1 VSLHLRFLSGSA
13 LRKIVCLLVAFCV
26 PPVANAVDIEW
37 VGIGDAR
44 NPADTAVMVTDGTTG
59 YGSVRYDFEIGT
71 VEVTNSQY
79 VEFLNSVVSCRPDVN
94 GLYNPEM
101 EADVLNGGVLMGSES
116 CVVGNPGNA
125 PDVNGLGSVADVYSI
140 RPHETT
146 NEEYAEL
153 LNAVAVEDDP
163 NALYSLEMET
173 SVEGGIVRSGEEG
186 SYQYTVKDGFDLKP
200 VNFVSFWDAARY
212 INWLANG
219 RPTGGQTLATTEN
232 GSYLLEYKETPN
244 PVTRNSVVRNPGA
257 TVFVPSRDE
266 AYKAAY
272 YDPNS
277 QAYFMYPAASS
288 DEITCTDPSDTPNT
302 ANCVG
307 GPAGVTDTGSYTE
320 SSSPYGT
327 FDQGGNVDEWTE
339 SLVAAFGVFYRISLG
354 GSFADPALSL
364 AAPVGTPNFPVTEL
378 ATRGFRV
385 ARVEVRYQPKPD
397 FEEKPVNYVSFWN
410 ALRFVN
416 WLENGQPVGAPG
428 PLTTEDGGYTLT
440 EEGIAANT
448 ITRNWSSR
456 LFMTSEDEWYK
467 AAYYDASAQSY
478 FTYPTADGAELD
490 CEVPTFDPEEDP
502 AVPDTANC
510 GDAVLV
516 LNGAIFEAVS
526 TAVRAYP
533 ASPSSYGTLDQGGNL
548 FEWNDTIVATDSRG
562 MRGGFYGASNFS
574 TESVARGLNVPAIEA
589 PSVGFRVTQIPE
601 PASWL
606 LQGFMLATLVVL
618 RRRSDRCSSARL
630 NSIRST

>member
-1 VSLHLRFLSGSA
+1 MSLHLRFLSGSL
-13 LRKIVCLLVAFCV
+13 LRKTVGLLVAFCV

-37 VGIGDAR
+37 VNIGDAR

-59 YGSVRYDFEIGT
+59 YGSVRYDFEVGT
-71 VEVTNSQY
+71 VEVTNSEY
-79 VEFLNSVVSCRPDVN
+79 VEFLNAVVSCRSDVN

-101 EADVLNGGVLMGSES
+101 EADVLNGGILMGSES

-125 PDVNGLGSVADVYSI
+125 PDGNGLGAVADVYSI
-140 RPHETT
+140 RPYETT

-163 NALYSLEMET
+163 NALYNPEMET
-173 SVEGGIVRSGEEG
+173 SIEGGIVRSGEEG
-186 SYQYTVKDGFDLKP
+186 SYQYTVKDGFELKP

-219 RPTGGQTLATTEN
+219 KPSGQQGARTTEN
-232 GSYLLEYKETPN
+232 GSYDLRDSDKVAN
-244 PVTRNSVVRNPGA
+244 NSVVRNPGA

-277 QAYFMYPAASS
+277 QAYFSYPAASS

-302 ANCVG
+302 ANCLG

-327 FDQGGNVDEWTE
+327 FDQGGNVDEWTDT
-339 SLVAAFGVFYRISLG
+339 LLAFFGVFYRVSIG
-354 GSFADPALSL
+354 GSFTDPALSL
-364 AAPVGTPNFPVTEL
+364 AASLGVLNFPTVEI

-385 ARVEVRYQPKPD
+385 ARVEARYQTKPN
-397 FEEKPVNYVSFWN
+397 FESKPVNYVSFWN

-416 WLENGQPVGAPG
+416 WLGNGQPVGAPG

-448 ITRNWSSR
+448 ITRNGSSR

-478 FTYPTADGAELD
+478 FTSPTADGAELD
-490 CEVPTFDPEEDP
+490 CEVPTFDPEENP

-526 TAVRAYP
+526 TTVRAYP

-548 FEWNDTIVATDSRG
+548 FEWNDTIVATESRG

-574 TESVARGLNVPAIEA
+574 TKSVARGLNVPAIEA

-601 PASWL
+601 PASLL
-606 LQGFMLATLVVL
+606 LQGFMLATLAAL
-618 RRRSDRCSSARL
+618 RHRSDRCSSARP
-630 NSIRST
+630 NSIRSIQ